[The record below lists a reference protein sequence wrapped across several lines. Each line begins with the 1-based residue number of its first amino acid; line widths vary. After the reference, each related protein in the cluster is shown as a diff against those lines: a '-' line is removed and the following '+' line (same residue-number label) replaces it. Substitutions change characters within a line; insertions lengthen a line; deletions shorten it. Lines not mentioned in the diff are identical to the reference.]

1 MPSSSIV
8 GNATTAPNRQVGTL
22 VTTEQWWRD
31 RYNEIAEHGYQLRP
45 RYHPNWQP
53 SWLESGKDFYTVED
67 GQPTIMRAAM
77 DAIRVRDNLQ
87 VMFKK
92 VLPEEG
98 PHELRINRLF
108 SSPELA
114 TMSDNHSAP
123 LLDIIE
129 LQNPEP
135 HKLMVFPLLRPFNQ
149 PKIQTFGEFVA
160 FFTQICQGIRFMH
173 ERNVAHRDCTANNIM
188 LGASGMYPNGFHPT
202 KNNRNKNF
210 KGTAKAYTRTQR
222 PPVYYL
228 IDFGLSRQYISRDV
242 TDEPLRGGD
251 KSAPEHR
258 SKRRCNPFQTDIYYI
273 GNLVRHEFMKRC
285 YGFEFMED
293 LVNWMTFDTPAKRPR
308 IEEVLEKFALIRA
321 SLSQSKLRSPIT
333 SRKVPKIFGVIHQ
346 ARQSLRTIQY
356 VVSRRSAIPDPVYPR
371 VSRAATI

>member
-1 MPSSSIV
+1 MLSSSIV
-8 GNATTAPNRQVGTL
+8 GNAATAPIRQVGTL

-31 RYNEIAEHGYQLRP
+31 RYYEIAEHGYHLRP
-45 RYHPNWQP
+45 RFHPDWQP
-53 SWLESGKDFYTVED
+53 SWLKSGKDFYTVED
-67 GQPTIMRAAM
+67 GQPTIMRATM
-77 DAIRVRDNLQ
+77 DAIRVRDNVQ
-87 VMFKK
+87 VMLKK

-98 PHELRINRLF
+98 PHELRINELF

-114 TMSDNHSAP
+114 TMPDNHCVS
-123 LLDIIE
+123 LLDVVE

-135 HKLMVFPLLRPFNQ
+135 QKLMVFPLLRPFNQ

-188 LGASGMYPNGFHPT
+188 FGASGMYPNGFHPM

-222 PPVYYL
+222 PPVYHF

-273 GNLVRHEFMKRC
+273 GNLVRHEFIERC
-285 YGFEFMED
+285 YGFEFMEN
-293 LVNWMTFDTPAKRPR
+293 LVNWMTFDDPAKRPR

-321 SLSQSKLRSPIT
+321 SLSQGKLRSPIT
-333 SRKVPKIFGVIHQ
+333 SRKIPKIFGVVQ
-346 ARQSLRTIQY
+346 RARQSLRTMQY
-356 VVSRRSAIPDPVYPR
+356 IVSRRPAIPDPIYSH
-371 VSRAATI
+371 VSRAVTL